1 MQAKRLSFSAFVN
14 SRAVVVILFLDRRLP
29 EVVFAWHLKPLL
41 KA

>member
-14 SRAVVVILFLDRRLP
+14 SRAVVILFLDRRLP